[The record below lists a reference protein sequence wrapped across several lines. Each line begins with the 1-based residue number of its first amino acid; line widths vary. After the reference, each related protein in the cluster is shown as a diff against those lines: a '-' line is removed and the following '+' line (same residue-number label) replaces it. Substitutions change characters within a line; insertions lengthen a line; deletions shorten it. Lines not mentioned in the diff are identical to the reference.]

1 MKTLTRKATEYL
13 KRFGKWLDGNA
24 VEIIWSLI
32 TLICATMAVLLYKI
46 SGEFINTF
54 KVFAE

>member
-13 KRFGKWLDGNA
+13 KRFGKWIDENA

-32 TLICATMAVLLYKI
+32 TLICATMAVVLYKVG
-46 SGEFINTF
+46 GEFINTF

>member
-1 MKTLTRKATEYL
+1 MTRKATEYL
-13 KRFGKWLDGNA
+13 KRFGKWIDANA

>member
-1 MKTLTRKATEYL
+1 MKALTRKATEYL
-13 KRFGKWLDGNA
+13 KRFGNWIANNS
-24 VEIIWSLI
+24 VEIVWSLI
-32 TLICATMAVLLYKI
+32 TLICAAMAVILYKV